1 MPGCRKESAD
11 SAESLGMGRIEIA
24 LSAGD
29 VVFADGAT
37 KSGDDGLSLDDIVFT
52 ISGQTALGEEI
63 VSQPL
68 TLLSGETSAYCYF
81 AAGEYTIT
89 ATYAPDGA
97 ETDYGAVCY
106 SGTSAEFTVKTGEV
120 TGAVVIEMTPSN
132 ARVKLIFDQSL
143 KAFYS
148 TVSVDFTSPRT
159 LSAVSSD
166 ADAQGCVTIYL
177 PAGAA
182 GVYGISATPLS
193 NSGSALIGITGL
205 RLPALKENEQPLC
218 LEAGK
223 EYTLKVKF
231 APGGIAVF
239 IDGESAPVYT
249 TEETWDGLFS

>member
-1 MPGCRKESAD
+1 
-11 SAESLGMGRIEIA
+11 MGRIEIA

-29 VVFADGAT
+29 VIFSDGTT
-37 KSGDDGLSLDDIVFT
+37 KSGDDGLSVDDIVFT
-52 ISGQTALGEEI
+52 ISGQTDLGEAI

-68 TLLSGETSAYCYF
+68 ALSRNETSAYCYF
-81 AAGEYTIT
+81 AAGTYTIT
-89 ATYAPDGA
+89 ATYTPDGA
-97 ETDYGAVCY
+97 DADYGVLCY
-106 SGTSAEFTVKTGEV
+106 SGTSAEFTVRTGEG

-132 ARVKLIFDQSL
+132 ARVKLIFDASL

-166 ADAQGCVTIYL
+166 ADAQGCITIYL
-177 PAGAA
+177 PAGGA
-182 GVYGISATPLS
+182 GVYGISALPLS
-193 NSGSALIGITGL
+193 NSGSAIIGITGL
-205 RLPALKENEQPLC
+205 RLPALKNNEQPLC

-239 IDGESAPVYT
+239 LDDESAPVYT